1 MLNPCLCLKRIG
13 LLWRYC
19 LINKTDE
26 NQYSSLSI
34 HRIRSTPYGLPL
46 SSCFPGFEEED
57 DPVLEHIRYVDYR
70 YIRFVF
76 HPLKGKFLL
85 MSHWRDSWRNVN
97 DVKDG
102 LEGETQ
108 EARAR
113 LFGENVID
121 IEEKPLMAL
130 LLDEVQHLRN
140 MLTRSSI
147 RFTSFKF
154 FQSYCGRWISITIM
168 RRVSF

>member
-1 MLNPCLCLKRIG
+1 
-13 LLWRYC
+13 
-19 LINKTDE
+19 
-26 NQYSSLSI
+26 
-34 HRIRSTPYGLPL
+34 
-46 SSCFPGFEEED
+46 
-57 DPVLEHIRYVDYR
+57 
-70 YIRFVF
+70 
-76 HPLKGKFLL
+76 

-140 MLTRSSI
+140 TLTRSFI